1 MTDKIL
7 IIGASGQ
14 IGIEL
19 ALELRKIYGN
29 NNVIAGDVKT
39 PPYEIMESGPYEL
52 LDVLN
57 KKQIAA
63 VIRKQNITQIY
74 LLAALLSATAEQHP
88 DAGWKLNMEGLLNV
102 LDLCKKMNISKLFWP
117 STIAVFGPTTPK
129 VNTPQQTIMEP
140 NTIYGISKLAGERWC
155 EYHYEKNGIDV
166 RSIRYPGIVG
176 HKSSPGGG
184 TTDYAVHIYHEA
196 IKRGKYTC
204 FLKEDTTLPMMYM
217 PDAIKATIQLMEAK
231 SELINV
237 RSSYNVAGMSFSPK
251 DVENSIKKHI
261 PDFECNYN
269 PDIRQSY
276 AIGWPQIIDDT
287 IAREDWDWK
296 PSFDLEKMTI
306 DMLQN
311 LGVNTLSSV

>member
-19 ALELRKIYGN
+19 VLELRKIYGN
-29 NNVIAGDVKT
+29 SNVIAGDVKT
-39 PPYEIMESGPYEL
+39 PPYEIMETGPYEL

-63 VIRKQNITQIY
+63 VIKKQNITQIY

-140 NTIYGISKLAGERWC
+140 NTVYGISKLAGERWC

-276 AIGWPQIIDDT
+276 AIGWPQIIDDK